1 MSHGEHWIVPTNYVL
16 LASAAVLWYL
26 SVPVLVA
33 SLVFLPLGGLLF
45 WMASDKYGGMFV
57 TLISTP
63 SLFVS
68 AKIVG
73 TMIQQAKLED
83 NARLGVPEMVLWGY
97 FYSILGA
104 LLFASPFLVGG
115 VMVSIL
121 FWHIDR
127 KNQRAN
133 TVIEGDKEHN
143 GKKGQLPPR

>member
-1 MSHGEHWIVPTNYVL
+1 MSHGEHWIIPTNYFL

-45 WMASDKYGGMFV
+45 WVASDKYGGMFV

-73 TMIQQAKLED
+73 EMAQQAELGN

-104 LLFASPFLVGG
+104 FLFASPSLVGG
-115 VMVSIL
+115 AMVSVL
-121 FWHIDR
+121 FWYIDR
-127 KNQRAN
+127 KNQCAN
-133 TVIEGDKEHN
+133 NIIEGDKEQN
-143 GKKGQLPPR
+143 GRKGHLPPS